1 MNNFSN
7 NVSWEKILD
16 KYDIIEKI
24 NATGHFIITA
34 NQIKEFRE
42 PRLMVK
48 FDAREAMPQCFIRN
62 ELSILPITRGSYV
75 IGKFNLYQD
84 FPEQKNDTKPTPF
97 SIPSYLETINVEDIH
112 SEAGAIN
119 IALISQLFDDFL
131 EEYNM
136 TQTVSGRM
144 GSGKFDFLVH
154 NGAHSHPVFVQNSQI
169 EIDAGVENENT
180 FAIVEAKNVINS
192 NFLVRQLYYPYRV
205 WKNKIS
211 KPIRTIFMIYSNG
224 LFRLLEYKFEQ
235 ENLYNSL
242 VLTKE
247 QYYSAENTDIS
258 LEDIIETFKS
268 TEIKQSHAKIPF
280 VQADSFEKLISL
292 VENIKN
298 NPLTTEE
305 IAELFSFDERQSD
318 YYYNAAAYL
327 GLMEKRRE
335 DNNVRV
341 YLTQLGE
348 NVLKLKYKERQL
360 KLIKLILSNKIF
372 NEIFSITIKQGEIPD
387 REYIK
392 QRMRELRVCN
402 EPQIHRRSGSVISW
416 IKWILSRQTY

>member
-7 NVSWEKILD
+7 NTSWEKILD

-24 NATGHFIITA
+24 NENGQFIITA

-48 FDAREAMPQCFIRN
+48 FDAREAMPLCFIRN
-62 ELSILPITRGSYV
+62 ELSILPITRGSYI
-75 IGKFNLYQD
+75 IGKFKLYKD

-97 SIPSYLETINVEDIH
+97 SIPSYLETVNVEDIH

-144 GSGKFDFLVH
+144 GSGKFNFLVH
-154 NGAHSHPVFVQNSQI
+154 NGTDAHPVFVQNSQI
-169 EIDAGVENENT
+169 EIDAGVENENIFT
-180 FAIVEAKNVINS
+180 IVEAKNVINS
-192 NFLVRQLYYPYRV
+192 NFLIRQLYYPYRV

-211 KPIRTIFMIYSNG
+211 KPIHTIFMVYSNG
-224 LFRLLEYKFEQ
+224 VFRLLEYKFEQ

-247 QYYSAENTDIS
+247 KYYSAENTDIS

-268 TEIKQSHAKIPF
+268 TEIKQSPANIPF
-280 VQADSFEKLISL
+280 IQADSFEKLISL

-335 DNNVRV
+335 DNIVRV

-348 NVLKLKYKERQL
+348 NVLKLRYKERQL
-360 KLIKLILSNKIF
+360 KLIKLILSNRIF
-372 NEIFSITIKQGEIPD
+372 NEIFSISIKQGDIPD

-392 QRMRELRVCN
+392 KRMRELKVCN
-402 EPQIHRRSGSVISW
+402 EPQIHRRSSSVISW